1 MADDIPSG
9 EIGTLVDHLF
19 TGGASDAVIA
29 ILMLVVVALGF
40 SIWQLYKRLLEA
52 EKERVAQSTGHQ
64 DDLRS
69 LNKEYQQVVKDITT
83 EYKDTLKQLNADNQ
97 TFVRGIIAE
106 NNESADEIAKALQS
120 VQVTISEMKTVVSFT
135 SARGQNH
142 GTP

>member
-97 TFVRGIIAE
+97 AFVKGVINE
-106 NNESADEIAKALQS
+106 NNESADEIARALQS
-120 VQVTISEMKTVVSFT
+120 VQVTIAEMKAVVSFT
-135 SARGQNH
+135 SARGQKH

>member
-9 EIGTLVDHLF
+9 EIGKLLDHLF

-52 EKERVAQSTGHQ
+52 EKERVAQSTRHQ

-69 LNKEYQQVVKDITT
+69 LNKEYQQVVRDITT
-83 EYKDTLKQLNADNQ
+83 EYKDTLRQINSDNQ
-97 TFVRGIIAE
+97 VFVKGVINE
-106 NNESADEIAKALQS
+106 NNESADEIARALQS
-120 VQVTISEMKTVVSFT
+120 VQVTIAEMKTVVSFT
-135 SARGQNH
+135 TARGSSH
-142 GTP
+142 GAP